1 MLGLEDIKSMCKI
14 FIKIKALLLLKRK
27 TMLKNG
33 LLIATRFCTS
43 KDSVYFLVTQKQNYI
58 IKVINEI
65 GEK

>member
-1 MLGLEDIKSMCKI
+1 
-14 FIKIKALLLLKRK
+14 
-27 TMLKNG
+27 MLKNG
-33 LLIATRFCTS
+33 LLIATMFCTS

>member
-14 FIKIKALLLLKRK
+14 FIKIKALPLLKRK

-33 LLIATRFCTS
+33 LLIATMFCTS